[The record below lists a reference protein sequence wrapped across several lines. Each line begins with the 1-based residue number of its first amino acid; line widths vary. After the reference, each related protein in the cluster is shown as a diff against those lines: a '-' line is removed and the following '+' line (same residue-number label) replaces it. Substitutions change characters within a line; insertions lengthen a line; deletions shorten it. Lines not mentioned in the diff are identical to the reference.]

1 VLARERVLEEEAAV
15 WSVALL
21 ERRRLNSVWKEAIE
35 ERRRSELRRESD
47 CVVVSL
53 EPLLR
58 VGMLLVLGMLAAP
71 NLI

>member
-1 VLARERVLEEEAAV
+1 M